1 MRTAYRT
8 LAALI
13 ALEVVIQA
21 MVMVFAI
28 SGLAIWIDEGG
39 VADAAAFEGEAPFP
53 EFVGLIVHGINGMM
67 VVPALALLLLISSF
81 FAKVP
86 QGVKWAAI
94 VLVLVVTQVALG
106 LFGHEA
112 SIFGAL
118 HGLNAFLLLG
128 AAGYTAH
135 RARDRVAAVPA
146 RERQLV

>member
-1 MRTAYRT
+1 
-8 LAALI
+8 
-13 ALEVVIQA
+13 V
-21 MVMVFAI
+21 
-28 SGLAIWIDEGG
+28 
-39 VADAAAFEGEAPFP
+39 
-53 EFVGLIVHGINGMM
+53 
-67 VVPALALLLLISSF
+67 LL
-81 FAKVP
+81 
-86 QGVKWAAI
+86 
-94 VLVLVVTQVALG
+94 LVVTQVALG